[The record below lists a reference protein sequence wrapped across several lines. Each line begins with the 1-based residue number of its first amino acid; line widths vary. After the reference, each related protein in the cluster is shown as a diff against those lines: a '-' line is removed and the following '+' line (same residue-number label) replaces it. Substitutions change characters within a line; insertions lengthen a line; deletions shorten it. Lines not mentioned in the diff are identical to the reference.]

1 MRNALWRAACALAA
15 ACGLAFG
22 LWAGAGI
29 ARAQGPDAL
38 ALMREGGN
46 VLLVRHAATEPGVG
60 DPPAFRLGECGT
72 QRNLS
77 AAGRVE
83 ARRLGEAL
91 RAHGIRLDQARS
103 SRWCRC
109 LDTARLAF
117 APHLPVTEWAPLD
130 SFFGDRSAGP
140 AQTRAALAALGDL
153 PADGNWVWVTHQV
166 NISSL
171 AGTPV
176 AMGEVLV
183 ARPEAGRLRVLA
195 RWRP

>member
-1 MRNALWRAACALAA
+1 MRKGLWRLACALAA

-29 ARAQGPDAL
+29 ARAETADAIS
-38 ALMREGGN
+38 LMRGGGHL
-46 VLLVRHAATEPGVG
+46 LLVRHAATESGVG
-60 DPPAFRLGECGT
+60 DPAGFRLDDCST

-77 AAGRVE
+77 ETGRGE
-83 ARRLGEAL
+83 ARRLGSAL
-91 RAHGIRLDQARS
+91 REHDVPVAEVRS

-117 APHLPVTEWAPLD
+117 TPQLPVAGWAPLD
-130 SFFGDRSAGP
+130 SLFGNRSAEP
-140 AQTRAALAALGDL
+140 ARSRAALAALAEL
-153 PADGNWVWVTHQV
+153 PADSNWVWVTHRA
-166 NISSL
+166 NIAALTGVS
-171 AGTPV
+171 V

-183 ARPEAGRLRVLA
+183 ARPEAGGLRVLA

>member
-1 MRNALWRAACALAA
+1 MRDGLWRIACALAA

-29 ARAQGPDAL
+29 ARAETADAI
-38 ALMREGGN
+38 ALMREGGHL
-46 VLLVRHAATEPGVG
+46 LLVRHAATESGVG
-60 DPPAFRLGECGT
+60 DPPAFRLDDCST

-77 AAGRVE
+77 EAGRGE

-91 RAHGIRLDQARS
+91 RAHGVPVAEVRS

-117 APHLPVTEWAPLD
+117 APQLPVAGWAPLD
-130 SFFGDRSAGP
+130 SLFGNRSAEP
-140 AQTRAALAALGDL
+140 ARSRAALAALAEL
-153 PADGNWVWVTHQV
+153 PADSNWVWVTHRA
-166 NISSL
+166 NIAALTGVS
-171 AGTPV
+171 V
-176 AMGEVLV
+176 ALGEVLV
-183 ARPEAGRLRVLA
+183 ARPEAGGLRVLA